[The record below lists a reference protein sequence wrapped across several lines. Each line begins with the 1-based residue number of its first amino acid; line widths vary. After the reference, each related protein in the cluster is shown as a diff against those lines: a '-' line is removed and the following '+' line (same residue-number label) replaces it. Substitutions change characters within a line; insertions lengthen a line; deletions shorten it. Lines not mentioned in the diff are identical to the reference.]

1 MKLFPFSL
9 IIAIFALGSCS
20 SSVKSNQ
27 QAIKETTLNIPQFN
41 ADSAYLYVKTQVDF
55 GPRVPNSK
63 AHDKCAD
70 YLVHQM
76 ERFGAKVIQQKAD
89 LKAFDGTILHSN
101 NIISSINPSAKTR
114 ILLCAHWDSRP
125 YCDHDPDPANY
136 HQAVLGANDGA
147 SGVGVLMEVAK
158 QLCRQNP
165 TVGVD
170 IIFLDSEDE
179 GTPDF
184 YKGAQ
189 DEDSWCLGTQY
200 WATHLQ
206 SPDYHARFGILLD
219 MVGAPNATFYKEQVS
234 MNDAPDIVTKVWDQA
249 REYGFSSYFIDQ
261 VGGAIT
267 DDHVYVNKLAGI
279 PCIDIIQ
286 EDVNSPT
293 GFASYW
299 HTTHDTMQNIDRTTL
314 LAVGQ
319 TLLGVIYN
327 EKP

>member
-1 MKLFPFSL
+1 MKFFSISL
-9 IIAIFALGSCS
+9 IITLFALSGCS
-20 SSVKSNQ
+20 SSAKSNQ
-27 QAIKETTLNIPQFN
+27 QASKETLLIVPQFN

-63 AHDKCAD
+63 AHDECGD

-89 LKAFDGTILHSN
+89 LKAFDGTILHSD
-101 NIISSINPSAKTR
+101 NIISSFNPSAKTR

-125 YCDHDPDPANY
+125 YCDHDPNSANY
-136 HQAVLGANDGA
+136 HKPVLGANDGA
-147 SGVGVLMEVAK
+147 SGVGVLMEVAR
-158 QLCRQNP
+158 QLSRQEP

-189 DEDSWCLGTQY
+189 DENSWCLGTQY
-200 WATHLQ
+200 WATHLE
-206 SPDYHARFGILLD
+206 PANYHARFGILLD
-219 MVGAPNATFYKEQVS
+219 MVGAPNATFYKEQES
-234 MNDAPDIVTKVWDQA
+234 MNNAPDIVEKVWNQA
-249 REYGFSSYFIDQ
+249 KEDGFSAFFVDQ
-261 VGGAIT
+261 DGGAIT
-267 DDHVYVNKLAGI
+267 DDHVFVNRLAGI

-286 EDVNSPT
+286 EDLNSPT
-293 GFASYW
+293 GFAAYW
-299 HTTHDTMQNIDRTTL
+299 HTTHDTMDNIDRTTL

-319 TLLGVIYN
+319 TLLGVIYK